1 MARSQVKLNSFSNV
15 TAGNTATLQLPL
27 GRTYDQIGI
36 QFSGITLAQ
45 MKNISVEVNGKAIQ
59 TFKDGKE
66 LADLNKFY
74 GRNTTATILDFH
86 FKQPEMKTLAE
97 QRMFGLGTASLNH
110 PAQSQLEADQSPAI
124 QVVTLVMD
132 IDAAAANPKLSAFA
146 IQSDPSSL
154 GSIVKVKRFPI
165 AVNAGLNE
173 YDKIPRPASA
183 RIKAIHVISEATIE
197 SVVTKVDNVDIAE
210 LDRVIVEKIQVGNGR
225 APQANIATTD
235 FCLEGDMKQAV
246 PLKGIQDL
254 RLHITTADDTA
265 SQTFATLVVEYFDTL
280 SGI

>member
-27 GRTYDQIGI
+27 GRTYDQVLVG
-36 QFSGITLAQ
+36 FSGITLTQ
-45 MKNISVEVNGKAIQ
+45 IKNIRVEVNGKAIQ
-59 TFKDGKE
+59 EFKDGKE

-74 GRNTTATILDFH
+74 GRNTTATVLDFH

-97 QRMFGLGTASLNH
+97 QRMFGLGTASLNR
-110 PAQSQLEADQSPAI
+110 PAQSQIEADQSPAI
-124 QVVTLVMD
+124 QVVTIVMD
-132 IDAAAANPKLSAFA
+132 IDSAAANPKLDAYA
-146 IQSDPSSL
+146 IQSDPSVI

-165 AVNAGLNE
+165 SLNAGLNE
-173 YDKIPRPASA
+173 VDKIPRPASA
-183 RIKAIHVISEATIE
+183 RIKAFHVITDATIE
-197 SVVTKVDNVDIAE
+197 KVVTKVDNVEVTE

-225 APQANIATTD
+225 SPQAGICTSD
-235 FCLEGDMKQAV
+235 YCLEGDMKQAI

-254 RLHITTADDTA
+254 RLQITAADDTA
-265 SQTFATLVVEYFDTL
+265 TGTFATVVVEYFDTL